1 MRDSLG
7 SRPFSM
13 QRSHYLATAGLAVLI
28 AVGGVLLAR
37 AHLSSR
43 LKSLRNQVAQTATQ
57 LTTEPESIP
66 HDAIAQRY
74 RAKHEAINAMR
85 GDLVRLVA
93 LESTSVASSGRLNL
107 ALSPFEFPTAP
118 GSSLSFQQRPT
129 GWNAEITSIYTPVRC
144 TVSVQIEADSG
155 TSIPDSI
162 VCGWPHLS
170 VP

>member
-1 MRDSLG
+1 
-7 SRPFSM
+7 M

-28 AVGGVLLAR
+28 VLGGVLLAR

-43 LKSLRNQVAQTATQ
+43 IRSLRSQVVQTATQ

-85 GDLVRLVA
+85 GDLARLVA
-93 LESTSVASSGRLNL
+93 FESTYVANSGRLNL
-107 ALSPFEFPTAP
+107 ALSPFAFPVAP
-118 GSSLSFQQRPT
+118 GSWLHVQQRPE

-144 TVSVQIEADSG
+144 TVSVQIEADSK
-155 TSIPDSI
+155 TSIPDSV
-162 VCGWPHLS
+162 VCGTPHLP